1 MARRIHEPTEGP
13 ALDTD
18 RARSWLEIARGSV
31 RRATENEAAF
41 RAGMKLS
48 GEVLEI
54 WKRGEEEGR
63 LPEAIERARKL
74 LLARGEG
81 RVIERADARCDDPAQ
96 VPSARHVGA
105 LLGLRVR
112 A

>member
-1 MARRIHEPTEGP
+1 MARRISEPIEKT
-13 ALDTD
+13 ALDTG
-18 RARSWLEIARGSV
+18 RARAWLNIARGSV
-31 RRATENEAAF
+31 RRATEDEAAF

-81 RVIERADARCDDPAQ
+81 RVIERADAHCDDPAR
-96 VPSARHVGA
+96 VPDDRHVRA
-105 LLGLRVR
+105 ILGLRG
-112 A
+112 